1 MPARGAPHGVLPVM
15 GLFGAN
21 ASGKSNLLTAL
32 VSLRAHVAWSFVGQ
46 RPDAPMPFEPFVLRA
61 GGGDEPVHL
70 DIDLMVH
77 GIRHHYGLRHTDHEV
92 VEEWLHAWPAGRR
105 QLLFHRTGADPSD
118 WWLSPALR
126 LGRLRGPVLAATR
139 PNALLLSTAA
149 QFNVESLRPLAG
161 AIVEGVLSESPI
173 VLRGYPIFLP
183 DHPIVQERHRE
194 TVLRLLAAAD
204 LGVVDIKPMP
214 LRQRDEV
221 LAVLRDKLRPEAFE
235 EVARAFEGEDQAFEL
250 WLVHEVAGGGRWSM
264 PPTQESRGT
273 QVLLARL
280 NDLLR
285 VLDQGSLLVVDEL
298 DTSLHPDLCRA
309 LVGLFSDRRSNPKGA
324 QLLFTSHDRELLG
337 ALRRDEVVLVDKDR
351 EGVSR
356 LRTAA
361 EFRGLRGRDDRVR
374 AHRDGRMGG
383 VPVLGDLGAIVGRGL
398 AGGT

>member
-1 MPARGAPHGVLPVM
+1 M
-15 GLFGAN
+15 
-21 ASGKSNLLTAL
+21 
-32 VSLRAHVAWSFVGQ
+32 
-46 RPDAPMPFEPFVLRA
+46 
-61 GGGDEPVHL
+61 
-70 DIDLMVH
+70 
-77 GIRHHYGLRHTDHEV
+77 
-92 VEEWLHAWPAGRR
+92 
-105 QLLFHRTGADPSD
+105 
-118 WWLSPALR
+118 
-126 LGRLRGPVLAATR
+126 
-139 PNALLLSTAA
+139 
-149 QFNVESLRPLAG
+149 
-161 AIVEGVLSESPI
+161 EGVLSESPI
-173 VLRGYPIFLP
+173 ELRGYPIFLP

-264 PPTQESRGT
+264 PPTQENWGT

-374 AHRDGRMGG
+374 AHRNGRMGG
-383 VPVLGDLGAIVGRGL
+383 VPVLGDLGAVVGRGL
-398 AGGT
+398 AGGIQGVGAGGPAPSGASSKGGGR